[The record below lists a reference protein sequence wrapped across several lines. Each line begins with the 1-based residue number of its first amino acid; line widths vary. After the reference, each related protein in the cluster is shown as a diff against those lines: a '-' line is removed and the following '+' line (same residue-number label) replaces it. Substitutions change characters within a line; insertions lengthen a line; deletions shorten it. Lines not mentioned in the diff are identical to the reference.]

1 MEGHGYRERLAS
13 FRRRLLE
20 TRKEHGVD
28 QQTYV
33 MIKPDAVARGLVG
46 TIVARFEAVGLTIE
60 KMRLGF
66 VSAEE
71 AAANYAEHLGKPFY
85 ESLVAYI
92 TSGPV
97 VKMVLSGP
105 DAVAICR
112 KLMGVT
118 DPADAAPGTI
128 RGDFGLTLDA
138 NVIHGSDSPASA
150 EREIAIF
157 FG

>member
-1 MEGHGYRERLAS
+1 MS
-13 FRRRLLE
+13 
-20 TRKEHGVD
+20 
-28 QQTYV
+28 QTTYC

-46 TIVARFEAVGLTIE
+46 RIVSRFEEAGLTVE
-60 KMRLGF
+60 RLELGM
-66 VSAEE
+66 VTSAQ
-71 AAANYAEHLGKPFY
+71 AAANYAEHEGKPFY
-85 ESLVAYI
+85 EGLVSYI

-105 DAVAICR
+105 EAVVVVR

-118 DPADAAPGTI
+118 NPRDAAPGTI

-138 NVIHGSDSPASA
+138 NVVHGSDSPESA
-150 EREIAIF
+150 EREISIF

>member
-1 MEGHGYRERLAS
+1 MS
-13 FRRRLLE
+13 Q
-20 TRKEHGVD
+20 K
-28 QQTYV
+28 TYC

-46 TIVARFEAVGLTIE
+46 RIVSRFEEVGLTVE
-60 KMRLGF
+60 RMELG
-66 VSAEE
+66 VVTPEQ
-71 AAANYAEHLGKPFY
+71 AAANYAEHEGKPFY
-85 ESLVAYI
+85 DGLVAYI

-105 DAVAICR
+105 EAVVVVR
-112 KLMGVT
+112 KLMGAT
-118 DPADAAPGTI
+118 NPKDAAPGTI

-138 NVIHGSDSPASA
+138 NIVHGSDSPESA

>member
-1 MEGHGYRERLAS
+1 
-13 FRRRLLE
+13 
-20 TRKEHGVD
+20 
-28 QQTYV
+28 

-46 TIVARFEAVGLTIE
+46 RIVSRFEEVGLTVE
-60 KMRLGF
+60 RLELG
-66 VSAEE
+66 VVTPEQ
-71 AAANYAEHLGKPFY
+71 AAANYAEHEGKPFY
-85 ESLVAYI
+85 DGLVAYI

-105 DAVAICR
+105 EAVVVVR

-118 DPADAAPGTI
+118 NPKDAAPGTI

-138 NVIHGSDSPASA
+138 NVVHGSDSPESA
-150 EREIAIF
+150 EREISIF